1 MSKYADIAQNI
12 RHEIKS
18 GVYAPGTS
26 LPDQKSMAANFH
38 TSRMTLQKALDL
50 LKTEGYLY
58 SQQGAGT
65 FVKYNADSLVNMDIG
80 VDQYVG
86 TTELLGPKHKVDSRI
101 VSFNLRYPTEIE
113 QEKLA
118 LSATQV
124 IYDIVRARW
133 VDDEPY
139 ALEYTKMPV
148 ELIPNID
155 ETVLKQSIYQYI
167 ENTLGLQIGSAF
179 RRIEARRSTLEDIKQ
194 LNILPEDPVLVVT
207 NIVYLADGRPFEYS
221 KTHQRSDKSH
231 FSIFVSGRTHEPH

>member
-1 MSKYADIAQNI
+1 MSKYADIAQAI
-12 RHEIKS
+12 RHKIKS

-26 LPDQKSMAANFH
+26 LPDQKSMAAEFH

-65 FVKYNADSLVNMDIG
+65 FVKYNAASLVNMDIG

-86 TTELLGPKHKVDSRI
+86 TTELLGTNHKVDSRI
-101 VSFNLRYPTEIE
+101 VSFKLRYPTEIE

-118 LSATQV
+118 LSATQA

-148 ELIPNID
+148 DLIPDVD
-155 ETVLKQSIYQYI
+155 ESVLKKSIYRYI
-167 ENTLGLQIGSAF
+167 EDTLSLQIGSAF
-179 RRIEARRSTLEDIKQ
+179 RRIEARKSTHEDMEQ
-194 LNILPEDPVLVVT
+194 LKIAPEDPVLAVI

-221 KTHQRSDKSH
+221 ETHQRFDKYH
-231 FSIFVSGRTHEPH
+231 FSVFVPGRSHEH